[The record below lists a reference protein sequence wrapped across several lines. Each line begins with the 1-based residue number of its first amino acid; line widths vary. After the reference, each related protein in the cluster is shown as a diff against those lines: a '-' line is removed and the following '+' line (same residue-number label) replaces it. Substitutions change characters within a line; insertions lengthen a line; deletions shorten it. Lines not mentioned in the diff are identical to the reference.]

1 MGGTTWELS
10 QHKDAELRWK
20 KRESSQ
26 TLFEIPVQFCKSI
39 SALLCL
45 CQLKLALCYLHQET
59 VLAQKLESEMEFLKS
74 NRS

>member
-26 TLFEIPVQFCKSI
+26 TLFEILVCSVLQVNQCPSLLMPV
-39 SALLCL
+39 
-45 CQLKLALCYLHQET
+45 EVGT
-59 VLAQKLESEMEFLKS
+59 VLLAPGNSPSPKIRIGNGIFKK
-74 NRS
+74 